1 MKGIT
6 TPVRNNVSI
15 ETRERLLDAL
25 GHPAGVVV
33 ARRTGSDRDHIEVA
47 MPCEASVAIGSRRA
61 EFEGLEVRYRVR
73 SVPLAG
79 RW

>member
-1 MKGIT
+1 MSA
-6 TPVRNNVSI
+6 RNTASLEI
-15 ETRERLLDAL
+15 RERLLEAL

-33 ARRTGSDRDHIEVA
+33 ARRTGGDCDHMEVV
-47 MPCEASVAIGSRRA
+47 MPSEASVANGSRLA
-61 EFEGLEVRYRVR
+61 EFEGFEVRYRVG